1 MAANNQLAKIHIAK
15 KDLGLTDNDYRD
27 LLSGF
32 GVSSSKE
39 LSYNDAEELIK
50 LLKKLG
56 WDTKPPKKKK
66 QLDKNKFT
74 GLNKRPPHL
83 ATLSQLHKVE
93 VMWHNASN
101 QKDKSSLNKFIK
113 RIAGVDNIEWLL
125 KADVSKI
132 IKAIENLK

>member
-1 MAANNQLAKIHIAK
+1 
-15 KDLGLTDNDYRD
+15 
-27 LLSGF
+27 
-32 GVSSSKE
+32 
-39 LSYNDAEELIK
+39 
-50 LLKKLG
+50 
-56 WDTKPPKKKK
+56 
-66 QLDKNKFT
+66 
-74 GLNKRPPHL
+74 LNKRPPHL